1 MYVYVCFYL
10 CISIF
15 VSMCVYIYIYTCMD
29 VQMHLCTNVDMHPT
43 GKSVI
48 VTLCM
53 TIEFS
58 VTLECRLY
66 GKWQK
71 IEILIKYITCWFLRD
86 SCCAYFYCHCFFYMS
101 LGLFNFYVYTLLGA
115 AIWRGGFPECCFT
128 NA

>member
-1 MYVYVCFYL
+1 
-10 CISIF
+10 
-15 VSMCVYIYIYTCMD
+15 MCVYIYIYICMD
-29 VQMHLCTNVDMHPT
+29 VQMHLCTNVDVHPT

-71 IEILIKYITCWFLRD
+71 IENLDQVHNMLIFKGFLL
-86 SCCAYFYCHCFFYMS
+86 CIF
-101 LGLFNFYVYTLLGA
+101 LLPLFLLYVFGVV
-115 AIWRGGFPECCFT
+115 
-128 NA
+128 

>member
-1 MYVYVCFYL
+1 
-10 CISIF
+10 
-15 VSMCVYIYIYTCMD
+15 MD

-71 IEILIKYITCWFLRD
+71 IEILIKYITC
-86 SCCAYFYCHCFFYMS
+86 
-101 LGLFNFYVYTLLGA
+101 
-115 AIWRGGFPECCFT
+115 
-128 NA
+128 